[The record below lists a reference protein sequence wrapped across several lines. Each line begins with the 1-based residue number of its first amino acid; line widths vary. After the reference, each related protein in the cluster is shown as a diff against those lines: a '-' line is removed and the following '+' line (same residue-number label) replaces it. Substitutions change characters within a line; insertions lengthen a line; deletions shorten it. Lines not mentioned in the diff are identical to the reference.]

1 MNMIRMENSTRVEP
15 GHKLSIKAVSLTLAI
30 SFSIVYSLCILYG
43 LVSPTQLHT
52 SLFEALPFV
61 KWLDPA
67 SFVIG
72 LTEFFVA
79 GLFYGTISVLI
90 YNYFIVRIR

>member
-1 MNMIRMENSTRVEP
+1 MESSTRVGS

-30 SFSIVYSLCILYG
+30 SFSTVYVLCILYG
-43 LVSPTQLHT
+43 LASPTKLHIA
-52 SLFEALPFV
+52 LFETLPFF

-67 SFVIG
+67 SFLIG
-72 LTEFFVA
+72 LAEFFVA

-90 YNYFIVRIR
+90 YNYFIGRMQ

>member
-1 MNMIRMENSTRVEP
+1 METSIRVGS
-15 GHKLSIKAVSLTLAI
+15 GHKLSIEAVSLTLAI
-30 SFSIVYSLCILYG
+30 SFSIAYSLCVIYG
-43 LVSPTQLHT
+43 FAFPTKLHT
-52 SLFEALPFV
+52 SLFEMLPFV

-79 GLFYGTISVLI
+79 GLFYGTIGVLI
-90 YNYFIVRIR
+90 YNYLIKRA

>member
-1 MNMIRMENSTRVEP
+1 MENSIRVGS

-43 LVSPTQLHT
+43 LASPTKLHT
-52 SLFEALPFV
+52 VLFETLPFV

-72 LTEFFVA
+72 LTESFVA
-79 GLFYGTISVLI
+79 GLFYGTIVVLI
-90 YNYFIVRIR
+90 YNYLIKRA